1 MSNLKVFRHE
11 LKYFINYQEYISLS
25 NKLKHLMKRDKYADP
40 NGNYHI
46 RSLYFDDYND
56 TALFEKQLGI
66 LNRKK
71 YRMRIYNLSDDV
83 IKLEKKS
90 RRGQYIYKES
100 FSLSREQA
108 DNILNSNYEF
118 LLDLDNTLARQFYLD
133 IKTKLFR
140 PKVIVDYIREAYILD
155 YNRIR
160 ITFDKYLKTGL
171 GETRLFDE
179 SLPVISAVDE
189 PCFILEIK
197 YNNFLPDYLKSAL
210 QIQSHQRQAIS
221 KYVFCRKFTKIG
233 SWEDQ

>member
-1 MSNLKVFRHE
+1 
-11 LKYFINYQEYISLS
+11 
-25 NKLKHLMKRDKYADP
+25 
-40 NGNYHI
+40 
-46 RSLYFDDYND
+46 
-56 TALFEKQLGI
+56 
-66 LNRKK
+66 
-71 YRMRIYNLSDDV
+71 MRIYNLSDDV

-118 LLDLDNTLARQFYLD
+118 LLHLDNALARQFYLD

-171 GETRLFDE
+171 EEKRLFDE
-179 SLPVISAVDE
+179 KHRRYWQTP
-189 PCFILEIK
+189 
-197 YNNFLPDYLKSAL
+197 
-210 QIQSHQRQAIS
+210 
-221 KYVFCRKFTKIG
+221 
-233 SWEDQ
+233 